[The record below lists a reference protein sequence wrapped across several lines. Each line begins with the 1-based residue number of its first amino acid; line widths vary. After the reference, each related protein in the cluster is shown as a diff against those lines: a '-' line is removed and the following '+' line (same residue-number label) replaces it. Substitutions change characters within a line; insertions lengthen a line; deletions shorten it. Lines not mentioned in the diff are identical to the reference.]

1 MPKREKLMS
10 EKMKLKI
17 YHNPRC
23 SKSRQTLALLTDRG
37 ETPQIIEYLK
47 HAPTEAD
54 IREIAKMLGLVSV
67 REMMRTGEIIYKE
80 LSLKDVEGEDKLIRA
95 MVENPKLVERPIV
108 IKDGK
113 AKIGRPPENVL
124 SLFK

>member
-1 MPKREKLMS
+1 MTT
-10 EKMKLKI
+10 KI

-47 HAPTEAD
+47 DAPAEAE
-54 IREIAKMLGLVSV
+54 IRSVAKMLGLASV
-67 REMMRTGEIIYKE
+67 REMMRTGESIYKE
-80 LSLKDVEGEDKLIRA
+80 LNLKTVTDEDRLIRA
-95 MVENPKLVERPIV
+95 MVENPKLIERPIV

-113 AKIGRPPENVL
+113 AAIGRPPESVL
-124 SLFK
+124 SLF